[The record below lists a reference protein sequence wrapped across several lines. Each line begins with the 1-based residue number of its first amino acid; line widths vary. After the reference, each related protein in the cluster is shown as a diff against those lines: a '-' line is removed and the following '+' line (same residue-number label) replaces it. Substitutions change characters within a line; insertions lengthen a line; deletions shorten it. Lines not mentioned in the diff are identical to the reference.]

1 MTNSERKL
9 FEDAHAFDNMTDK
22 QIKILAAAID
32 VFAEKGY
39 ANTSTKEIAEK
50 AGVAEGNIFNKFVNK
65 RGLLHAI
72 VTPVMQSFFPASMDT
87 FVKTQLTKV
96 YPSLNAFITTLVQ
109 DRFAF
114 LKQNSK
120 VIKILV
126 SEMLYDQE
134 VRTQLTTE
142 FTGAYW
148 HRINQQLDS
157 LKANHLIV
165 DWSNIEIL
173 KTMWSITG
181 GAILGYLYFDQQLS
195 KTSTDH
201 AIIALVKALS
211 Y

>member
-87 FVKTQLTKV
+87 FVKT
-96 YPSLNAFITTLVQ
+96 
-109 DRFAF
+109 
-114 LKQNSK
+114 
-120 VIKILV
+120 
-126 SEMLYDQE
+126 
-134 VRTQLTTE
+134 
-142 FTGAYW
+142 
-148 HRINQQLDS
+148 
-157 LKANHLIV
+157 
-165 DWSNIEIL
+165 
-173 KTMWSITG
+173 
-181 GAILGYLYFDQQLS
+181 
-195 KTSTDH
+195 
-201 AIIALVKALS
+201 
-211 Y
+211 